1 MREEKV
7 FGRSRASRARVCRRA
22 GRTNAIMMGN
32 QSSRSLGTSREKKRR
47 RVKKKGNDS
56 CVTYT
61 HQSMLATVVV
71 CPRAPPPRTDRSFA
85 KRRDGDVPS
94 LASRAHWAS
103 RSSMMESLMPL
114 PLGKEIIGLLP
125 VPMTKTLVARGANS

>member
-22 GRTNAIMMGN
+22 GRTNAIMMGK
-32 QSSRSLGTSREKKRR
+32 QSSRSLGTSREKKVNAGEKEGKLFVRYIHASIYVGYRR
-47 RVKKKGNDS
+47 GVSAHTTTTNGSILREE
-56 CVTYT
+56 T
-61 HQSMLATVVV
+61 
-71 CPRAPPPRTDRSFA
+71 
-85 KRRDGDVPS
+85 RRDVPS

-125 VPMTKTLVARGANS
+125 VPMTKTLVARVANS